1 MNPTLVKDSPPGRPT
16 ALAVTRGRL
25 RIYAWLANYYLFEPN
40 DELLRITDPKI
51 TKPLTLIFG
60 SRASKEALTTILQI
74 NESSIQEMRD
84 EFHSL
89 FLIPIRGRYVPPY
102 ESCFRERI
110 GDRYGNL
117 WGKVTE
123 DVQKFYRE
131 AGFNITLPSNIY
143 APDHI
148 GLELAFLSKLCE
160 VELSYLTIC
169 NIEEARKKRDVQ
181 RAFLKDHLSTWVNDF
196 SKDVVRSSSS
206 NFYKNIAK
214 LTADFVHLDLE
225 LISNSNSLT
234 YMLVD

>member
-1 MNPTLVKDSPPGRPT
+1 MVRDGPQGRPT
-16 ALAVTRGRL
+16 ALAVTKGRL

-51 TKPLTLIFG
+51 VKPLTLIFAN
-60 SRASKEALTTILQI
+60 RPSKEALTIILQI
-74 NESSIQEMRD
+74 NESSIQEIRD
-84 EFHSL
+84 EFNSL
-89 FLIPIRGRYVPPY
+89 FLVPIRGRYIPPY

-131 AGFNITLPSNIY
+131 TGFNIILPPNIY

-160 VELSYLTIC
+160 VELGYLKTC
-169 NIEEARKKRDVQ
+169 NVEEARRKRDIQ
-181 RAFLKDHLSTWVNDF
+181 RAFLKDHLSTWINDF
-196 SKDVVRSSSS
+196 SKDVIRSPSS

-225 LISNSNSLT
+225 LISNSLD
-234 YMLVD
+234 L